1 VLSFRSY
8 YQLRR
13 ISLVADH
20 PRSPTRIV
28 MSTQSRDSNIAPFDL
43 PFEHPSGVQ
52 LNFNFWTRRTYL
64 ETEKDVCDLI
74 TALLVGDDPECM
86 KSATRPPVKIVLA
99 VIQGLDS
106 TGITSENVST
116 SLFFSQ
122 CSSVPTNLQQRSE
135 IASKIS
141 RAQPTDTI
149 YNTLLWPE
157 KPPCSLETL
166 KIFHSKKLFEN
177 FVLKFQVGISFFSKS
192 SIKYFSHHSP
202 SIQI

>member
-1 VLSFRSY
+1 MLSFRSY
-8 YQLRR
+8 YQQSR
-13 ISLVADH
+13 ISTITDH
-20 PRSPTRIV
+20 IRSHLRIV
-28 MSTQSRDSNIAPFDL
+28 MSTQARDSNIAPFDL

-86 KSATRPPVKIVLA
+86 RSTTRLPAKIILA
-99 VIQGLDS
+99 VLQGVDS

-177 FVLKFQVGISFFSKS
+177 FVLKFQVGISIILKS
-192 SIKYFSHHSP
+192 SL
-202 SIQI
+202 